1 MGAVRSTRWLASHLE
16 PERTPA
22 ETRGENESHV
32 AEASEP
38 EALVRLDDRLLEL
51 AALAGTSRERALLLV
66 RTPPHASDAALAI
79 AEHAARRLMRRGG
92 PVVVASACVS
102 QEAFEHAARRLRL
115 DVEVPR
121 SASELRE
128 RVVDDLGRQRAAL
141 VLLDVP
147 GSTLTRKIVL
157 ELASSLE
164 GESDDR
170 VRSHGPIVM
179 VTSAGWADAV
189 PGAER
194 FAVESTIGAAGR
206 ERVGAAFAQ
215 AFAASTIAAL
225 GDALRSARSERLA
238 LEAADL
244 TQTPDLA
251 RWATRLALVGRSVPT
266 EHAVTLTSQ
275 TSPLDAVA
283 QSGSRLA
290 SIFTLSEEGVSVD
303 PSWLERADLDV
314 SDDDRRAAA
323 RVLLALRD
331 VAAHLRAAEL
341 LAAAGDRAQAASV
354 AVDAIARVV
363 DADVRMPLWSR
374 FAALGPFERPEA
386 LAAARRALALGDAE
400 AARALSLSAVAL
412 ASDGEALLVHGAA
425 LALGGDAGAAVVVL
439 QRAVVRAESSSIR
452 AAALVELAELAL
464 RASNPSEARASATD
478 ALEALGDA
486 SSTSATEV
494 RLGARNVLGKLLLAE
509 GAFAAAERHFADD
522 AFDAEVA
529 RLDSPGLRARVNRA
543 IAAMSSGR
551 RGEAMRLL
559 DDVLTRGRAQ
569 GDRRAV
575 GMALAN
581 LAACALLEHRYADAL
596 RFSEEAVPSLV
607 AAGDRVRLAHAIGN
621 LAELRVQLG
630 LFDAAAQA
638 LRFGERAARGAVGS
652 TGHVE
657 AGALGPEVE
666 AQLAVVR
673 GLVAF
678 GRRDTVAAAMQVD
691 AAIAALGADPLRGV
705 PPSRAVKPGEAAE
718 SPPNRGRT
726 GRTLGAALRLAAAV
740 ALEEG
745 DVSVAERALQRAA
758 CEPLTPRSEAELRL
772 LEARWSQAA
781 GAPDD
786 EVRARA
792 RRALD
797 AAVVADDDETT
808 REARRLLLELAL
820 SSEADPELCLA
831 EARVHARAARLADE
845 RVIEGLPDSI
855 VARRRARP
863 ELRALER
870 AEARLRERLDRL
882 EAMAPPERSCGG
894 TASDAQPTT
903 TAHGESRGLSV
914 RGAPSLLVGT
924 STSTR
929 ALLASIARAGASDAN
944 VLVHGE
950 SGTGKELVADAL
962 HAASARRDGP
972 LVKVNCAALV
982 ETLLLS
988 ELFGHEKGAFT
999 GAVSRRR
1006 GRFEQ
1011 AEGGTLFLD
1020 EIGDI
1025 TPRTQVA
1032 LLRVLQER
1040 TFERVGGSTPV
1051 RCDVRLV
1058 FATHRDLPALVASG
1072 AFRED
1077 LYYRIRA
1084 LVLEVRPLRE
1094 RLDDLG
1100 PIADALLTRAAAER
1114 RGGPRRLGAGVL
1126 ELLRAHPWPGNVR
1139 ELDNVLRAADVFAD
1153 GPSLEVADI
1162 VGQLPSLAPHAARL
1176 AGAPRPAAS
1185 PVRPELLTHREG
1197 GVALAMVAG
1206 EQDDPSIS
1214 APDPAGVAYAHI
1226 RSGTSLHDLKRR
1238 IERDCIAKAL
1248 ADAGSN
1254 ITRAAAL
1261 LGMKRP
1267 RLSQLVKQYRLGT
1280 HDDELD
1286 DDASLP
1292 EDDET

>member
-1 MGAVRSTRWLASHLE
+1 MGAVWSTRWLASSAE
-16 PERTPA
+16 PEATA
-22 ETRGENESHV
+22 TNTRGDEGARV
-32 AEASEP
+32 AEGGEP

-51 AALAGTSRERALLLV
+51 ASPSRTSGERALLIV
-66 RTPPHASDAALAI
+66 RVPLLPSEGARAV
-79 AEHAARRLMRRGG
+79 AEHVARRMMRREG

-102 QEAFEHAARRLRL
+102 REAFEHAACRLRPEA
-115 DVEVPR
+115 DAPR
-121 SASELRE
+121 TASELRA
-128 RVVDDLGRQRAAL
+128 RVVDDLSRQRAAL
-141 VLLDVP
+141 VLLDAT
-147 GSTLTRKIVL
+147 GSTLTRKVVL

-164 GESDDR
+164 GEPDDR
-170 VRSHGPIVM
+170 SCVHGPIVV
-179 VTSAGWADAV
+179 VTSAGWVDAV
-189 PGAER
+189 PVAER
-194 FAVESTIGAAGR
+194 FELASAIGSAGR
-206 ERVGAAFAQ
+206 ERVGAAFAE
-215 AFAASTIAAL
+215 AFAANTIAEL
-225 GDALRSARSERLA
+225 GDALRTARPVPLV
-238 LEAADL
+238 LEAAEVARD
-244 TQTPDLA
+244 PELA
-251 RWATRLALVGRSVPT
+251 RWAIRLALVGRPVAA
-266 EHAVTLTSQ
+266 EHAVALTSQ
-275 TSPLDAVA
+275 ASPFDAVA
-283 QSGSRLA
+283 RSGSRLA
-290 SIFTLSEEGVSVD
+290 AVFTLSEEGIFVD
-303 PSWLERADLDV
+303 PVWLERVDLGV
-314 SDDDRRAAA
+314 SDDDRRASA
-323 RVLLALRD
+323 RVLLALGD

-341 LAAAGDRAQAASV
+341 LATAGERAQAA
-354 AVDAIARVV
+354 AHAIAAIARVA
-363 DADVRMPLWSR
+363 DADVRAPLWSR
-374 FAALGPFERPEA
+374 FTRLGPLERPDA
-386 LAAARRALALGDAE
+386 LAAARCALALGDAE
-400 AARALSLSAVAL
+400 AARELSLSAVAL
-412 ASDGEALLVHGAA
+412 ESDAEALLVHGAA
-425 LALGGDAGAAVVVL
+425 LALGGDAGAAVAVL
-439 QRAVVRAESSSIR
+439 QRAVARAEASSIR

-464 RASNPSEARASATD
+464 RASNPAAARASATE
-478 ALEALGDA
+478 AIEALGAA
-486 SSTSATEV
+486 SSASATEV

-509 GAFAAAERHFADD
+509 GAFDAAERHFADD

-529 RLDSPGLRARVNRA
+529 RLESPGLRARVNRA

-559 DDVLTRGRAQ
+559 DDVLTRGRAL
-569 GDRRAV
+569 GDRRAA

-638 LRFGERAARGAVGS
+638 LRFGERAARGAATSGGLGDV
-652 TGHVE
+652 
-657 AGALGPEVE
+657 GALGPELE

-678 GRRDTVAAAMQVD
+678 GRRDTVAARAQID

-705 PPSRAVKPGEAAE
+705 APYRGSE
-718 SPPNRGRT
+718 SSPNRGRT

-740 ALEEG
+740 ALEDG
-745 DVSVAERALQRAA
+745 DVSVARRALERAA

-772 LEARWSQAA
+772 LEARWSQAV

-786 EVRARA
+786 EVRERA

-797 AAVVADDDETT
+797 AALSADDDETT
-808 REARRLLLELAL
+808 REARRLMLELTLA
-820 SSEADPELCLA
+820 SDAEPGQCLA

-845 RVIEGLPDSI
+845 RVIEGLPDAI

-863 ELRALER
+863 ELVALDR

-882 EAMAPPERSCGG
+882 AAMAPADCR
-894 TASDAQPTT
+894 
-903 TAHGESRGLSV
+903 HGESPSEADPSTAIPLEARGLSA
-914 RGAPSLLVGT
+914 RGAQQRLVGT
-924 STSTR
+924 SPSTR
-929 ALLASIARAGASDAN
+929 ALLASVARAGASDAN

-1100 PIADALLTRAAAER
+1100 PISETLLARAAADR
-1114 RGGPRRLGAGVL
+1114 RGVPRRLGAGVL
-1126 ELLRAHPWPGNVR
+1126 ELLRHHPWPGNVR

-1153 GPSLEVADI
+1153 GPALEIADI
-1162 VGQLPSLAPHAARL
+1162 VGQLPSLATDAARL
-1176 AGAPRPAAS
+1176 GAAPRLSAS
-1185 PVRPELLTHREG
+1185 PPSGASPAHRDG
-1197 GVALAMVAG
+1197 GVSLAAATSDPN
-1206 EQDDPSIS
+1206 EPSIS

-1226 RSGTSLHDLKRR
+1226 RSGTSLHDLKRQ

-1248 ADAGSN
+1248 AEAGSN

-1267 RLSQLVKQYRLGT
+1267 RLSQLVKQYRLGA